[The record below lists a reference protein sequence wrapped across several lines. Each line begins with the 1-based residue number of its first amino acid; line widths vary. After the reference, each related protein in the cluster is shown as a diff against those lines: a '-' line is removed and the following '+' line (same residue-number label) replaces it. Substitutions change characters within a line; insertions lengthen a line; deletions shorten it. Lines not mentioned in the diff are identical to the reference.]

1 MKNYLRIFILL
12 IIFSG
17 NTIAQ
22 VNIQWQTRYTSA
34 GSNIDRAEDMVIDAA
49 GNVYVTGLGQGTS
62 GNFDFVTIKYDNN
75 GNQQW
80 VAQYNG
86 PGNGLDEAHAI
97 AVDASGNVYV
107 TGWSY
112 GNATT
117 GFDYATVKYNSAGA
131 QQWASRY
138 NNTTNGTDE
147 AWDIG
152 VDNSGNVYVT
162 GTSDGSGSNSA
173 ATTIKYNSAGAQQW
187 AIRYDGAGG
196 NIDATY
202 ALYVN
207 PITGESYVTGYSYI
221 SAAIGFNYITIM
233 YTTAGTQQWATQY
246 NGPDTKYDEAR
257 AIAVDA
263 SGNVYVTG
271 YSQTAVLT
279 DYDYA
284 TVKYNS
290 TGVEQWAQR
299 YNGTGNDLD
308 RANAITLD
316 ATGNVIVTG
325 LSVGAG
331 TAAQDIVTIKYNNS
345 GTQQW
350 LNRYNGSSN
359 GYDEGKGVSTD
370 ASGAIY
376 ITGYSFTSGSNND
389 YTTIKYDASGV
400 QEWITKYNGT
410 GNNSDQAAAIAID
423 NIGNVYVSGLSKGS
437 GSNEDYETIK
447 YCQLTAN
454 AGIDTTICLGASAQ
468 LNSSAIGAVSYA
480 WLPNDGTLTNLTI
493 ANPIATPTTTTAYY
507 VAITNTNG
515 CTDLDTV
522 IVTVVPLPS
531 PTITPSGPTAFCN
544 GGSVT
549 LTSNLENQYQ
559 WSTGANDTLQSIT
572 VNSTGTYT
580 VTVTNIYGCSSTAN
594 QTVTVYNLPPIDAGL
609 NDSTCLSTNI
619 NLQASGGVNYIW
631 HPGTSLSDSTV
642 ANPTAGPVLSTTYT
656 VIGTDAGGCQSI
668 DSVTITV
675 LGNPNVPSI
684 VKGNDTLFANPT
696 TYASYQWYLNGAP
709 ISGATD
715 SIYIY
720 TQNGTYYLE
729 VSNAFGCSAVSTTII
744 ISDAIGINELSNT
757 LMANIYPNPAS
768 ENLFIDF
775 YSKKENVVQLTI
787 TDITGRNV
795 YNESI
800 ALYTG
805 MNKKQINIDSFNKGI
820 YMVQFVTENGIK
832 TEKLIIQ

>member
-1 MKNYLRIFILL
+1 MKNNFLIFIFF
-12 IIFSG
+12 IAFSIQS
-17 NTIAQ
+17 IAQ
-22 VNIQWQTRYTSA
+22 INIQWQTRYTSA
-34 GSNIDRAEDMVIDAA
+34 GNNIDRAEDMVIDAA
-49 GNVYVTGLGQGTS
+49 GNVYVTGLGQGAS

-75 GNQQW
+75 GVQQW

-117 GFDYATVKYNSAGA
+117 GFDYATVKYDAAGI

-173 ATTIKYNSAGAQQW
+173 ATSIKYNSAGTQQW
-187 AIRYDGAGG
+187 AIRYDGAGS

-207 PITGESYVTGYSYI
+207 QTTGDLYVTGYSYI
-221 SAAIGFNYITIM
+221 SAATGFNYITIM
-233 YTTAGTQQWATQY
+233 YNTAGAQQWATQY

-257 AIAVDA
+257 AITVDA

-271 YSQTAVLT
+271 YSQTTVLT
-279 DYDYA
+279 NYDYA

-290 TGVEQWAQR
+290 TGVEQWTQR

-350 LNRYNGSSN
+350 LNRYNGPSN
-359 GYDEGKGVSTD
+359 GYDEGKGIATD
-370 ASGAIY
+370 AAGAIY

-389 YTTIKYDASGV
+389 YTTIKYDASGA

-410 GNNSDQAAAIAID
+410 GNNADQAVAIAID
-423 NIGNVYVSGLSKGS
+423 NIGNIYVSGLSKGS

-454 AGIDTTICLGASAQ
+454 AGTDTTICLGASAQ

-480 WLPNDGTLTNLTI
+480 WLPNDGTLNNLTI
-493 ANPIATPTTTTAYY
+493 PNPIATPPTTTTYY

-522 IVTVVPLPS
+522 IITVVPLPS
-531 PTITPSGPTAFCN
+531 PVITANGPTSFCI
-544 GGSVT
+544 GGNVT
-549 LTSNLENQYQ
+549 LTSNIENQYQ
-559 WSTGANDTLQSIT
+559 WSTGTNDTLQAIT
-572 VNSTGTYT
+572 VNTSGTYT
-580 VTVTNIYGCSSTAN
+580 VTITNIYGCSSTAT

-619 NLQASGGVNYIW
+619 NLQASGGVSYVW
-631 HPGTSLSDSTV
+631 HPGSSLSDSTIV
-642 ANPTAGPVLSTTYT
+642 NPIAGPVLTTTYT
-656 VIGTDAGGCQSI
+656 VVGTDAGGCQST

-675 LGNPNVPSI
+675 LGNPSLPTI
-684 VKGNDTLFANPT
+684 VKGNDTLYCTPA
-696 TYASYQWYLNGAP
+696 TYASYQWYLDGSP
-709 ISGATD
+709 IGGATNP
-715 SIYIY
+715 IHVY
-720 TQNGTYYLE
+720 TINGNYYVE
-729 VSNAFGCSAVSTTII
+729 VTNALGCSSVSAAM
-744 ISDAIGINELSNT
+744 AITDVGINEISND
-757 LMANIYPNPAS
+757 LMATVYPNPAS

-775 YSKKENVVQLTI
+775 QSKKENVVQVTI
-787 TDITGRNV
+787 IDITGRNV
-795 YNESI
+795 YSESI
-800 ALYTG
+800 VLYTG
-805 MNKKQINIDSFNKGI
+805 MSRKRIGIDAFNKGI
-820 YMVQFVTENGIK
+820 YLVQFSTENGIK
-832 TEKLIIQ
+832 TERLIIQ